1 MKELAHDLWD
11 YKCDARC
18 ITTNG
23 TIRTVRGVNGGVPA
37 NIMGGGCAGEARIRY
52 PSIEVLH
59 GHFIRAQGVNV
70 YYLPWNLIMF
80 PTKWSIQERASLDL
94 IVRSAHQLVEVMDLY
109 HLKKVALPRPGSG
122 LGGLD
127 WADVRPV
134 LTGILD
140 DRVTVLRYPGEAR

>member
-1 MKELAHDLWD
+1 MKELAVDLWSYD
-11 YKCDARC
+11 CDARC

-23 TIRTVRGVNGGVPA
+23 TIRQRQTANGIVPE
-37 NIMGGGCAGEARIRY
+37 NIMGGGCAGQARSKY
-52 PSIEVLH
+52 PSLEVLH

-80 PTKWSIQERASLDL
+80 PTKWSIQETASLDL
-94 IVRSAHQLVEVMDLY
+94 IVRSAHQLIEVMDLY
-109 HLKKVALPRPGSG
+109 RLRKVALPRPGSG

-134 LTGILD
+134 LSGILD
-140 DRVTVLRYPGEAR
+140 DRVTVIRYPGEAL